1 MLLNG
6 LVLRVIGSSFIV
18 VHDGNT
24 ELLVTVTSVVRV
36 YYCSFGINML
46 YYFERNYCS
55 ILRV

>member
-6 LVLRVIGSSFIV
+6 LALRVIGSPFIV
-18 VHDGNT
+18 VHNGNT

-46 YYFERNYCS
+46 DYSEWS
-55 ILRV
+55 IVVF